1 MVHPEGLEPPTPGF
15 EVQHSIQLS
24 YGCKRYINNY
34 NIKKNKLLEF
44 VKLLF
49 IYNTSIGQGLFLK
62 YLSNF
67 R

>member
-24 YGCKRYINNY
+24 YECARYINYY
-34 NIKKNKLLEF
+34 NIKKDKLLEF

-49 IYNTSIGQGLFLK
+49 YI
-62 YLSNF
+62 
-67 R
+67 